1 MGGFLRFL
9 SLVIL
14 IWLLISGVR
23 RLLLLLSLPRPD
35 KEKGHTQEGVLLVQ
49 DPQCGRFVPEHD
61 ALKISFHGQGL
72 HFCSQECRDL
82 YTRPRTTKG

>member
-1 MGGFLRFL
+1 MSGLLRFL
-9 SLVIL
+9 ALVIFTWMF
-14 IWLLISGVR
+14 IAAMR

-35 KEKGHTQEGVLLVQ
+35 KEPDRGQGEVLLVE

-61 ALKISFHGQGL
+61 AVHISFRGQEL

-82 YTRPRTTKG
+82 YTRARIRG